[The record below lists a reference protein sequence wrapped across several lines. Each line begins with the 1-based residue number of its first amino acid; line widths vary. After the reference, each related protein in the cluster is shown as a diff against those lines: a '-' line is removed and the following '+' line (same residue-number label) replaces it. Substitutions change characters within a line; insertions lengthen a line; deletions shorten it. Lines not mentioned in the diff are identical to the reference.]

1 MEFFDSHCHLDP
13 MRYGGDLP
21 DVLARARAAGV
32 TGLTVIGTRAADSEA
47 AADLAGREQGLACA
61 AGIHPNDVHEAEPDE
76 WDRITRLV
84 ASGRVQAVG
93 ETGLDWYRDV
103 APRDLQRDFF
113 ERHIRIAQKLGLPLV
128 VHTRES
134 IRDAL
139 DMLREALSRGPLAVV
154 LHAFTGTTAEAAE
167 AVDLGCH
174 LGFAGMV
181 TFRSAAD
188 LRTVATTVPLERLL
202 VETDSPFL
210 SPEPF
215 RGRRNEPGHVVH
227 TARCLAIARG
237 EPLEKFA
244 AATTANARRLFFKR

>member
-202 VETDSPFL
+202 IETDSPFL

-244 AATTANARRLFFKR
+244 AVTTANARRLFFKR

>member
-139 DMLREALSRGPLAVV
+139 DTLREALSRGPLAVV

-202 VETDSPFL
+202 IETDSPFL

>member
-13 MRYGGDLP
+13 MRYGGELP

-32 TGLTVIGTRAADSEA
+32 TGLTVIGTRAIDSEA
-47 AADLAGREQGLACA
+47 AADLAAREPGVACA
-61 AGIHPNDVHEAEPDE
+61 AGIHPNDVHEIEPDE
-76 WDRITRLV
+76 WDRVTRLV
-84 ASGRVQAVG
+84 ASGRAHAVG

-103 APRDLQRDFF
+103 APRDLQRDYFD
-113 ERHIRIAQKLGLPLV
+113 RHIRLAQKLGLPLV

-134 IRDAL
+134 IRDTL
-139 DMLREALSRGPLAVV
+139 DMLRDAIARGPLAPV
-154 LHAFTGTTAEAAE
+154 LHSFTGTAAEAAE

-188 LRTVATTVPLERLL
+188 LRSVATTVPLERLL
-202 VETDSPFL
+202 IETDSPFL

-215 RGRRNEPGHVVH
+215 RGRRNEPSHVVH

-237 EPLEKFA
+237 ESLEVFA
-244 AATTANARRLFFKR
+244 AATTANARRLFLKL

>member
-113 ERHIRIAQKLGLPLV
+113 ERHIRLAQKLGLPLV

-202 VETDSPFL
+202 IETDSPFL

>member
-21 DVLARARAAGV
+21 EVLARARAAGV

-139 DMLREALSRGPLAVV
+139 DTLREALSRGPLAVV

-202 VETDSPFL
+202 IETDSPFL

>member
-21 DVLARARAAGV
+21 DVLGRARAAGV

-47 AADLAGREQGLACA
+47 AAELSAREPGVACA
-61 AGIHPNDVHEAEPDE
+61 AGIHPNDVHETEPDE

-84 ASGRVQAVG
+84 ASGRVHAVG
-93 ETGLDWYRDV
+93 ETGLDWYRAV
-103 APRDLQRDFF
+103 APRDLQRDSFD
-113 ERHIRIAQKLGLPLV
+113 RHIRLAQKLGLPLV

-134 IRDAL
+134 IRDTL
-139 DMLREALSRGPLAVV
+139 DTLREALVRGPLTAV
-154 LHAFTGTTAEAAE
+154 LHAFSGTAAEAAE
-167 AVDLGCH
+167 AIDLGCH

-188 LRTVATTVPLERLL
+188 LRTVATTVPLDRLL
-202 VETDSPFL
+202 IETDSPFL

-215 RGRRNEPGHVVH
+215 RGRRNEPSHVVH

-244 AATTANARRLFFKR
+244 AATTANARRIFFKR

>member
-139 DMLREALSRGPLAVV
+139 DTLREALSRGPLAVV

-202 VETDSPFL
+202 IETDSPFL

-237 EPLEKFA
+237 ESLEKFA

>member
-32 TGLTVIGTRAADSEA
+32 TGLTAIGTRAIDSEA
-47 AADLAGREQGLACA
+47 AADLAAREPGLACA
-61 AGIHPNDVHEAEPDE
+61 AGIHPNDVHEIDADE

-84 ASGRVQAVG
+84 ASGRVHAVG

-103 APRDLQRDFF
+103 APRDLQRDYF
-113 ERHIRIAQKLGLPLV
+113 ERHIRLAQKLGLPLV

-139 DMLREALSRGPLAVV
+139 DMLRVAIARGPLIAV
-154 LHAFTGTTAEAAE
+154 LHSFTGTAAEAAE

-188 LRTVATTVPLERLL
+188 LRSVAATVPLERLL
-202 VETDSPFL
+202 IETDSPFL

-215 RGRRNEPGHVVH
+215 RGRRNEPSHLVH

-237 EPLEKFA
+237 ESLEKFA
-244 AATTANARRLFFKR
+244 AATTATARRLFFKR

>member
-1 MEFFDSHCHLDP
+1 M
-13 MRYGGDLP
+13 
-21 DVLARARAAGV
+21 
-32 TGLTVIGTRAADSEA
+32 
-47 AADLAGREQGLACA
+47 
-61 AGIHPNDVHEAEPDE
+61 
-76 WDRITRLV
+76 
-84 ASGRVQAVG
+84 QAVG

-113 ERHIRIAQKLGLPLV
+113 ERHIRLAQKLGLPLV

-202 VETDSPFL
+202 IETDSPFL

>member
-84 ASGRVQAVG
+84 ASGRVQAIG

-202 VETDSPFL
+202 IETDSPFL

>member
-21 DVLARARAAGV
+21 DVLGRARAAGV
-32 TGLTVIGTRAADSEA
+32 NGLTVIGTRAADSEA
-47 AADLAGREQGLACA
+47 AAELAAREPGIACA

-84 ASGRVQAVG
+84 ASGRVHAVG

-113 ERHIRIAQKLGLPLV
+113 ERHIRLAQKLGLPLV

-202 VETDSPFL
+202 IETDSPFL